1 MTLPEQ
7 TSVGFE
13 ELTAFLLE
21 AAAAD
26 LLQAAPNLVKII
38 PELSPTLGFQQHS
51 PHHAYDVF
59 THTAQVT
66 AAVPPEPVL
75 RWAAL
80 LHDIGKVPCFTRDEN
95 GRGHFKGHAEV
106 SARMAEEIL
115 RRLHAPAALRENAV
129 WLISHHMMVLQPEED
144 LLRRS
149 LCRYG
154 KERLEQL
161 LYLQEAD
168 MKGKGTNEHEH
179 SQRYPKLREILMK
192 LDADKEA

>member
-7 TSVGFE
+7 TAADFE

-21 AAAAD
+21 AAAED
-26 LLQAAPNLVKII
+26 LLQAAPMLVRRI
-38 PELSPTLGFQQHS
+38 PELGPTLGFCQHS

-66 AAVPPEPVL
+66 AAVPPEPTL

-80 LHDIGKVPCFTRDEN
+80 LHDVGKVPCFTRDEN

-115 RRLHAPAALRENAV
+115 RRLHAPGTLREDAV
-129 WLISHHMMVLQPEED
+129 WLISHHMVLLQPEED
-144 LLRRS
+144 LLRSS

-154 KERLEQL
+154 KERLMQL
-161 LYLQEAD
+161 LELQEAD

-179 SQRYPKLREILMK
+179 SRRYPRVRELLTE
-192 LDADKEA
+192 LDADREA

>member
-7 TSVGFE
+7 APADFE

-21 AAAAD
+21 AALED
-26 LLQAAPNLVKII
+26 LLQAAPILARSI
-38 PELSPTLGFQQHS
+38 PELLPTLGFCQHS
-51 PHHAYDVF
+51 PHHAYDLF
-59 THTAQVT
+59 THTAHVT
-66 AAVPPEPVL
+66 AAVPPEPAL

-80 LHDIGKVPCFTRDEN
+80 LHDVGKVPCFTQDEN

-106 SARMAEEIL
+106 SARMAEQIL
-115 RRLHAPAALRENAV
+115 RRLQAPGALREDAV
-129 WLISHHMMVLQPEED
+129 WLIRQHMTALQPEKA
-144 LLRRS
+144 LLKAS

-161 LYLQEAD
+161 LWLQEAD
-168 MKGKGTNEHEH
+168 MKNEHEH
-179 SQRYPKLREILMK
+179 SRRYPMLREMLME

>member
-7 TSVGFE
+7 ASADFE
-13 ELTAFLLE
+13 ELTAFLSE
-21 AAAAD
+21 ATAAE
-26 LLQAAPNLVKII
+26 LLQAAPVLAKII
-38 PELSPTLGFQQHS
+38 PELSPMLGFRQYS

-80 LHDIGKVPCFTRDEN
+80 LHDVGKVPCFTRDEN
-95 GRGHFKGHAEV
+95 GRGHFKGHAQV
-106 SARMAEEIL
+106 SARMADEIL

-129 WLISHHMMVLQPEED
+129 WLIDHHMAVLQPEEE
-144 LLRRS
+144 LLGKS
-149 LCRYG
+149 LSRYG

-179 SQRYPKLREILMK
+179 SQRYPRLREMLMK